1 MPLPEILQKEF
12 KIIKGFWNAKAGSKN
27 ESQESVMGCCGY
39 GTINEQGKKLI
50 DIPGK
55 CNFITHTSFEKRQL
69 TSGHGRLQMN
79 YIDRNMIYRILVDK
93 R

>member
-1 MPLPEILQKEF
+1 
-12 KIIKGFWNAKAGSKN
+12 
-27 ESQESVMGCCGY
+27 MGCCGY